1 MNLDA
6 ALDEAM
12 AAPTP
17 KRGPDCSMGLI
28 LKVIPADTR
37 ERILRAL
44 TQQRRDGTL
53 VPSTVLAD
61 ILIAAGYN
69 VKVDAV
75 QRHRRRLMGK
85 TNGCAC
91 RVTE

>member
-12 AAPTP
+12 VAPTP
-17 KRGPDCSMGLI
+17 KRGPDCSMGLV
-28 LKVIPADTR
+28 LQVIPGETR
-37 ERILRAL
+37 ERILRAM
-44 TQQRRDGTL
+44 TQPRQDGTL
-53 VPSTVLAD
+53 VPSTVIAD
-61 ILIAAGYN
+61 LLISAGYN

-75 QRHRRRLMGK
+75 QRHRRRLMGR

-91 RVTE
+91 RVT

>member
-17 KRGPDCSMGLI
+17 KRGPDCSMGLV
-28 LKVIPADTR
+28 LQVMPDETR
-37 ERILRAL
+37 DRVLRAL
-44 TQQRRDGTL
+44 TTQRQDGSL
-53 VPSTVLAD
+53 VPSTVIAD
-61 ILIAAGYN
+61 LLIAAGYN

-75 QRHRRRLMGK
+75 QRHRRRVMGR